1 MHIVIIQRH
10 VHMKQ
15 KSDKDTKKAEPF
27 SEFRFPYIITK
38 QFVDMAHPS
47 LRLIYLPF
55 FIFCIM
61 PAILLPVTIFII
73 LRVCSNCLSRRFTS

>member
-1 MHIVIIQRH
+1 MHIVIIQQN

-38 QFVDMAHPS
+38 QSVDMAYTSHRHIICLFSFSASYQPS
-47 LRLIYLPF
+47 CFR
-55 FIFCIM
+55 
-61 PAILLPVTIFII
+61 
-73 LRVCSNCLSRRFTS
+73 